1 MKPQLP
7 VAEALPRPD
16 EPRRERA
23 SLMPV
28 VALAI
33 AAAAFVGARFARE
46 AAGATRESTG
56 EPYAP
61 SPSSAPLV
69 SLGFREVAADLLWIR
84 LTGYFGGPDAT
95 ASGVAALLDAIIALD
110 PNYHRPYEYG
120 ARAMTIAPNGVTQA
134 SYLHALSVLE
144 KGMTIF
150 PDDWKLPYLAGQ
162 IYTQDLVTKDPAQQR
177 AWDERGTL
185 LTASAIRKP
194 GAPLEAAAWVAF
206 MRTKLGQRERAIKDL
221 RELLLVTRDD
231 ASRKDLL
238 DKLAKL
244 ADSDSDE
251 IAAEVYEQRKMFDAK
266 WQRDRPTIPPTM
278 YILLGPRTKPGFD
291 LTDLATGGRDLVM
304 TAPPE
309 KLEPLE

>member
-1 MKPQLP
+1 VKPKLP

-16 EPRRERA
+16 GSRA
-23 SLMPV
+23 SRGASMPV

-46 AAGATRESTG
+46 AAGATQDVGG

-61 SPSSAPLV
+61 SPTSAPLV

-95 ASGVAALLDAIIALD
+95 ADGVAAIVEAIVALD

-120 ARAMTIAPNGVTQA
+120 ARAITIAPHGVTQA
-134 SYLHALSVLE
+134 SYLRALAVLE
-144 KGMTIF
+144 KGITIF

-162 IYTQDLVTKDPAQQR
+162 IYTQDLVTTDPKQQR

-185 LTASAIRKP
+185 LTESAIRKP
-194 GAPLEAAAWVAF
+194 GAPLEAATWVAF
-206 MRTKLGQRERAIKDL
+206 MQTKLGQRDRAIRDL

-231 ASRKDLL
+231 SAREELIQ
-238 DKLAKL
+238 KLSKL
-244 ADSDSDE
+244 ADSDSTE
-251 IAAEVYEQRKMFDAK
+251 IAAEVFEQRKMFDAK
-266 WQRDRPTIPPTM
+266 WRRDRPTIPPTM
-278 YILLGPRTKPGFD
+278 YILLGPHPQPGFD
-291 LTDLATGGRDLVM
+291 MTDLATGGRDLVT

-309 KLEPLE
+309 KLEPLD

>member
-1 MKPQLP
+1 MKPELP
-7 VAEALPRPD
+7 VAEALPRPSD
-16 EPRRERA
+16 RHAAR
-23 SLMPV
+23 MPV

-33 AAAAFVGARFARE
+33 AAAAFAGARFARE
-46 AAGATRESTG
+46 AAGAAQDVVA

-61 SPSSAPLV
+61 SPTSAPLV

-95 ASGVAALLDAIIALD
+95 ADGIAAIVEAIVALD

-120 ARAMTIAPNGVTQA
+120 ARAITIAPHGVTQA
-134 SYLHALSVLE
+134 SYLRALAVLE
-144 KGMTIF
+144 KGIALF

-162 IYTQDLVTKDPAQQR
+162 IYTQDLVTTDPKQQR

-185 LTASAIRKP
+185 LTESAIRKP
-194 GAPLEAAAWVAF
+194 GAPLEAATWVAF
-206 MRTKLGQRERAIKDL
+206 MRTKLGQRERAISDL

-231 ASRKDLL
+231 SSRKELIA
-238 DKLAKL
+238 KLAKL
-244 ADSDSDE
+244 ADSDSTA
-251 IAAEVYEQRKMFDAK
+251 IAAEVFEQRKMFDAA

-278 YILLGPRTKPGFD
+278 FILLGPHAQPGFD
-291 LTDLATGGRDLVM
+291 MTNLATGGRDLVT